1 MKNDKSIENQT
12 DQLTPA
18 NKPEELTTYL
28 TSNVIG
34 CVNNRMTD
42 WPFYQMNTDYYK
54 TNDVDKFTNSAYWM
68 TDCPNLLKDLSSDK
82 SIQKQTDQLPDANK
96 LRDLLTT

>member
-42 WPFYQMNTDYYK
+42 WPFYQYWLLQILITTKQMTL
-54 TNDVDKFTNSAYWM
+54 TNLPTQLTEW
-68 TDCPNLLKDLSSDK
+68 
-82 SIQKQTDQLPDANK
+82 QTVQIY
-96 LRDLLTT
+96 